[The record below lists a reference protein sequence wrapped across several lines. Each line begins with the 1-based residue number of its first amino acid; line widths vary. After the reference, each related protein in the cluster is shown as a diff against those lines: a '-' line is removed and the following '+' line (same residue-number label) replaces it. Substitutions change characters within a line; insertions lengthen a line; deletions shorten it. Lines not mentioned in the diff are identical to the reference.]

1 METETILVNDLMTKN
16 VLTVYAHSN
25 VRNAIKMMADNNIGS
40 VLVID
45 SEGPRGVFTER
56 DLLSKVLARGRD
68 GDNSLLMEVMSP
80 AFPAID
86 SGATLAEAAKAMLEK
101 KSRLMVFE
109 GSELKGIVTATD
121 IIRAIRHLS
130 RRIDL
135 AGVRT
140 RNVVTESPEI
150 PLSKVIADM
159 DQKRI
164 GSVLVGENDKRQYG
178 IFTERDLLLKV
189 LVKKVGLATVVGEFV
204 TVPLTTAP
212 LDIEGVDA
220 AKIMA
225 TKHIKRL
232 PLEDRHEII
241 GIVTARDIVEAFA
254 RSS

>member
-178 IFTERDLLLKV
+178 IFTERESPAEGSGEEGRPRHGGGGIRHRAANDRA
-189 LVKKVGLATVVGEFV
+189 VG
-204 TVPLTTAP
+204 
-212 LDIEGVDA
+212 
-220 AKIMA
+220 
-225 TKHIKRL
+225 H
-232 PLEDRHEII
+232 
-241 GIVTARDIVEAFA
+241 
-254 RSS
+254 